1 MTILKAFR
9 LEKKLVN
16 RLSKAAK
23 ESRRSERF
31 YVEEALRHYLEEY
44 EDARIA
50 KERFADPGTKIIS
63 SKEMKQRVMK
73 SVDRHLERILALPL

>member
-16 RLSKAAK
+16 RLSRAAR
-23 ESRRSERF
+23 ETHRSEKF
-31 YVEEALRHYLEEY
+31 YVEEALRLYLEEY

-50 KERFADPGTKIIS
+50 KERFMDPGTKIIS
-63 SKEMKQRVMK
+63 GKEMR
-73 SVDRHLERILALPL
+73 RRLGL